1 MNKMME
7 NATTPG
13 TSTPQYVAEPLGR
26 KILMTTLSGLVQFL
40 GIFGNL
46 LVIISVARERRLKSN
61 YYFLVMILAMCDLTL
76 LLCSSF
82 DHTIYPWTTGIAITS
97 NIFCKIWEP
106 LQFCLYLV
114 ECHLLCLI
122 GVLRHRAVCRPFEPV
137 LPRRKVKLLVFFN
150 FVLSI
155 ILILP
160 DVFSA
165 DLQNGICSE
174 VWINRIPIQ
183 IYFIALFSYAF
194 LLPTVV
200 LAILYAKVCC
210 TLFRHHRE
218 INIFSTNPNNGNERS
233 SIRQARNIRVSIGC
247 IIIVVVFVISSLP
260 STYGWFL
267 LHYTETIENSHM
279 QWLRLLYF
287 AGVSGV
293 NPFIYALSDR
303 GLLLGYEKSLKTF
316 LTRLMETLSYRP
328 CWVTDVNRKNW

>member
-1 MNKMME
+1 MVE
-7 NATTPG
+7 SATTPG
-13 TSTPQYVAEPLGR
+13 TSVPQYVAEPLGR
-26 KILMTTLSGLVQFL
+26 KILTTVLFGLVQFL

-137 LPRRKVKLLVFFN
+137 LPRRNVKLLVFFN
-150 FVLSI
+150 FVFSI
-155 ILILP
+155 ILIIP

-165 DLQNGICSE
+165 DLQNGACSKS
-174 VWINRIPIQ
+174 WINRLPFD
-183 IYFIALFSYAF
+183 IYIIALFSWAAF
-194 LLPTVV
+194 LPTVV

-218 INIFSTNPNNGNERS
+218 INSFSTTPYNGNEYS
-233 SIRQARNIRVSIGC
+233 CVTQARNIRVSIGC
-247 IIIVVVFVISSLP
+247 IIIVVVFVISSL
-260 STYGWFL
+260 SCTTGSL
-267 LHYTETIENSHM
+267 LIYYTEITEYSQI
-279 QWLRLLYF
+279 QWLWLLYF
-287 AGVSGV
+287 GGVLSV

-303 GLLLGYEKSLKTF
+303 GILLGYKKCLKAF
-316 LTRLMETLSYRP
+316 LTRLISLRSSCVVE
-328 CWVTDVNRKNW
+328 C